1 MVFYFYENAMKTVDK
16 ISVDGIVPNSHHL
29 SHWQG
34 NKTPAVLKADTAT
47 EIVFR
52 YLSHPDRKS
61 LFPKV
66 GIVTNNHFDTDG
78 LLSVW
83 ALLNARKAE
92 PIAARLIAAAE
103 AGDFSAFSSEEGVQ
117 IDLLIKALC
126 HAEDSP
132 LMEAIRAYRGPQE
145 AAYYKVLLP
154 MVPELFRKK
163 DDYRHFWQKPFD
175 EILHS
180 MSLFDKGVIGLEE
193 YEDEGLSVV
202 IDEKRPAR
210 QAIDHHC
217 QGSLILVIEDREK
230 AEGGFSYELS
240 YRYYAWAETVTRP
253 PIQKIKMD
261 SLAETLNQQEAQQR
275 KEKGGQQKDQQVGLW
290 MTGNYP
296 DISLSAALK
305 FTDEAGGR
313 PLSRLHPNEVIQ
325 EVLSHLRGSAGE
337 KQ

>member
-1 MVFYFYENAMKTVDK
+1 MVFYFYEDSMKTVDK
-16 ISVDGIVPNSHHL
+16 ISVDGIVPNSYHL

-34 NKTPAVLKADTAT
+34 NKTPAPLKADTAT

-52 YLSHPDRKS
+52 YLCHPDRKS

-83 ALLNARKAE
+83 AFLNARKAE
-92 PIAARLIAAAE
+92 PMAGRLIAAAE

-117 IDLLIKALC
+117 IDLLTKALC

-132 LMEAIRAYRGPQE
+132 LAEGIRAYRGPQE
-145 AAYYKVLLP
+145 AAFYKVLLP
-154 MVPELFRKK
+154 LVPDLFRKK
-163 DDYRHFWQKPFD
+163 DEYRAFWRAPFED
-175 EILHS
+175 ILHS
-180 MSLFDKGVIGLEE
+180 MSLFDQGVIGLEE

-217 QGSLILVIEDREK
+217 QGNLILVVEDREK
-230 AEGGFSYELS
+230 AEGGFSYELE

-253 PIQKIKMD
+253 PIQKIKMAQ
-261 SLAETLNQQEAQQR
+261 LAETLNQQESQQGEQQEAQ
-275 KEKGGQQKDQQVGLW
+275 KTGLW
-290 MTGNYP
+290 MTDNYP
-296 DISLSAALK
+296 GISLSSALK
-305 FTDEAGGR
+305 FTDEAGAR
-313 PLSRLHPNEVIQ
+313 QLSRLHPNEVIQ
-325 EVLSHLRGSAGE
+325 EVLSHLRRSEGE